1 MSTFAEVTW
10 QPPSAL
16 PLFGE
21 MVGGILDEVLECQA
35 TLEEGYGRL
44 LSFDAPTFLRIAN
57 VYREHDYWIRVWTE
71 QFLRWKGAKF
81 SAAERAL
88 LGQLEGELKAAHPV
102 VKAVMARTRDL
113 VVAYIEDT
121 GRDDVGLLE
130 GALALGRF
138 ELLEG
143 WTPDNV

>member
-1 MSTFAEVTW
+1 M
-10 QPPSAL
+10 
-16 PLFGE
+16 
-21 MVGGILDEVLECQA
+21 
-35 TLEEGYGRL
+35 YH
-44 LSFDAPTFLRIAN
+44 
-57 VYREHDYWIRVWTE
+57 EHDYWIRVWTE
-71 QFLRWKGAKF
+71 QFRQWKGARF
-81 SAAERAL
+81 SPAERAL

-102 VKAVMARTRDL
+102 VMAVIARTRDL

-121 GRDDVGLLE
+121 GREDVGLLE

>member
-1 MSTFAEVTW
+1 MSAFPEVTW

-21 MVGGILDEVLECQA
+21 MVGGILDEVLEFQA

-44 LSFDAPTFLRIAN
+44 LGFDAPTFLRIADT
-57 VYREHDYWIRVWTE
+57 YREHDYWIRVWTE
-71 QFLRWKGAKF
+71 QFRRWKGAKF

-88 LGQLEGELKAAHPV
+88 LSRLEVELKAAQPMV
-102 VKAVMARTRDL
+102 VAVMAQTRNL
-113 VVAYIEDT
+113 VQAYVEDT
-121 GRDDVGLLE
+121 GRADVSLLE
-130 GALALGRF
+130 GALALRRF

-143 WTPDNV
+143 WTPNA